1 MSQPTITQ
9 NNRVTLAAVPMI
21 VRRPQLVETITQTH
35 LGFVCSNEIVV
46 KT

>member
-9 NNRVTLAAVPMI
+9 NNRVTLAAVPMT
-21 VRRPQLVETITQTH
+21 VCYPQLVDKIAQTH
-35 LGFVCSNEIVV
+35 FGFVCSNEIAV